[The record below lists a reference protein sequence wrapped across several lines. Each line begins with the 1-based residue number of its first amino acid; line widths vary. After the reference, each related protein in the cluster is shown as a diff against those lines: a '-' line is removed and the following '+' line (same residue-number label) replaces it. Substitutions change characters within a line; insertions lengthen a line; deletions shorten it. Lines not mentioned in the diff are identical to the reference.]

1 MHLKNIFKI
10 SSACALMFT
19 ITLSSELNNEDEI
32 KTQAT
37 EAIKTVGGKL
47 KQNLS
52 QKMKEQGAAEA
63 ALFCSTSATDL
74 AKEVSKTLPDG
85 IKVKRITDKPRNPNN
100 LANEEQL
107 KVLQQIKS
115 QIKNKDTSRLVIKQI
130 SPNRYQVYQPITMG
144 GKCLTCHGDENI
156 RNKNA
161 YEIISSKYPNDKATG
176 YKEGDF
182 RGAFLVDI
190 VK

>member
-1 MHLKNIFKI
+1 MYTGKILKI
-10 SSACALMFT
+10 SSACSLMIT
-19 ITLSSELNNEDEI
+19 IALSSELNNEDMI
-32 KTQAT
+32 KSQAT

-47 KQNLS
+47 KQTVS

-74 AKEVSKTLPDG
+74 AKEVSKTLPEG

-115 QIKNKDTSRLVIKQI
+115 QIKTKDKPQLVIKEI
-130 SPNRYQVYQPITMG
+130 SPNHYQVYQPITMG
-144 GKCLTCHGDENI
+144 GKCLTCHGDESM